1 MDSPRDSS
9 STGGEFE
16 IEKVP
21 AHELEIKQ
29 KKLLPVFDHFHS
41 TKATLEDRYSQ
52 MLDKKFL
59 HILLS
64 SCIVHCL
71 MKVSS
76 WTRIRTC
83 DYLQP
88 VLFPNILFYIPKRLI

>member
-1 MDSPRDSS
+1 MSFHVMDSPRDNS

-41 TKATLEDRYSQ
+41 TKATSEDRYSQ
-52 MLDKKFL
+52 MLDKRFL
-59 HILLS
+59 RILLS
-64 SCIVHCL
+64 SCIGHFL
-71 MKVSS
+71 MKDFS
-76 WTRIRTC
+76 WTRILTG
-83 DYLQP
+83 D
-88 VLFPNILFYIPKRLI
+88 